1 MIVYRITKKAHADLT
16 GLGGLYGRGR
26 WHKKGN
32 LVVYAS
38 ENASLAAFE
47 TIVHVASFRNMPHD
61 LVLMKIGLPD
71 HTKISTVPESV
82 LVRGWNGFPFCD
94 ETIDFGTS
102 FLHSKENLLLKV
114 PSVIIPD
121 EFNFLI
127 NPLHPEIKNCKVISI
142 SPFTFDIRIVTE

>member
-1 MIVYRITKKAHADLT
+1 MIVYRITKKAHADLA

-26 WHKKGN
+26 WHHKGN

-38 ENASLAAFE
+38 ENASLAAWE
-47 TIVHVASFRNMPHD
+47 TIVHVASFRNMPDD

-71 HTKISTVPESV
+71 HTKITTVPESV
-82 LVRGWNGFPFCD
+82 LVTGWNRFPFCN

-102 FLHSKENLLLKV
+102 FLRSKKNLLLKV

-121 EFNFLI
+121 EFNYLI

-142 SPFTFDIRIVTE
+142 TPFTFDIRIATG